1 MERNNMLQILKQTD
15 HIPLKIAEGSASSAD
30 YSAELELRRNCRDRL
45 DAWDEATQT
54 FVEPTFAELKER
66 KLAEIA
72 RLRWEEE
79 TAPFLYAPKSA
90 HFDTSERSQIKYL
103 QSLQKSL
110 TTDWKVEEGWVSMEQ
125 ADFAGLISAYEAFVA
140 ELFLKEATLQ
150 EQVASAENTV
160 DLESIVW

>member
-1 MERNNMLQILKQTD
+1 MSIDWTKVITKEDKFQT
-15 HIPLKIAEGSASSAD
+15 A
-30 YSAELELRRNCRDRL
+30 
-45 DAWDEATQT
+45 
-54 FVEPTFAELKER
+54 KES

-79 TAPFLYAPKSA
+79 TAPFLYTPKSV

-103 QSLQKSL
+103 QALQKGL

-150 EQVASAENTV
+150 EQVALAEGLA
-160 DLESIVW
+160 DLEAIVW